1 MLEQIIKSSGRADR
15 RPTNLATGDAAAPAP
30 RGERNTS
37 DRIGRLVST
46 LLGLATGLGA
56 AGLPPVQRRRPV
68 PATAAP
74 PGADTESGCPDAAAR
89 LDERRRLR
97 RELHDSLAPRLAA
110 LHMRMELAG
119 LDLSDDAE
127 QAPALLAQAREDI
140 STAIADVR
148 QVIRNLD
155 RSGPG
160 TAESAGTLRQFLDRQ
175 VHVFEQAGAGRLRF
189 VTELPT
195 VLDDFPADVQTE
207 LKKISGEAVANVARH
222 ARASVCRISASV
234 GSGGLNLSIEDDGIG
249 ISADAVGGIGLPS
262 MCVRTRE
269 LGGVFSVA
277 ARTPHG
283 TAVRVRLP
291 HSALA
296 DGTGR
301 LG

>member
-1 MLEQIIKSSGRADR
+1 MLDQILKPSGRGDR
-15 RPTNLATGDAAAPAP
+15 RPTNLAMGDAAALIT

-46 LLGLATGLGA
+46 LLGLVTGLGA
-56 AGLPPVQRRRPV
+56 AGLPPAQPRRPAS
-68 PATAAP
+68 ATAALAA
-74 PGADTESGCPDAAAR
+74 ADAESGCPDAAAR

-119 LDLSDDAE
+119 LNLNGDAE
-127 QAPALLAQAREDI
+127 LAPALLAQAREDV

-148 QVIRNLD
+148 QVIRDLD
-155 RSGPG
+155 RSEPR
-160 TAESAGTLRQFLDRQ
+160 TVESAGTLRQFLDRQ
-175 VHVFEQAGAGRLRF
+175 VRAFEEAGAGSLRF

-222 ARASVCRISASV
+222 ARASLCRISASV
-234 GSGGLNLSIEDDGIG
+234 GRSGLDLSIEDDGIG
-249 ISADAVGGIGLPS
+249 ISVDADRGIGLPS
-262 MCVRTRE
+262 MCVRTKE
-269 LGGVFSVA
+269 LGGVFSVS

-283 TAVRVRLP
+283 TAVRIRLP
-291 HSALA
+291 QSALV
-296 DGTGR
+296 DGAT
-301 LG
+301 LLD

>member
-1 MLEQIIKSSGRADR
+1 MLDQIIKSSGRADR
-15 RPTNLATGDAAAPAP
+15 RPTNLAMNGAAALTT

-37 DRIGRLVST
+37 DRIGRLVNT
-46 LLGLATGLGA
+46 LLGLVTGLGA
-56 AGLPPVQRRRPV
+56 AGLPP
-68 PATAAP
+68 AAP
-74 PGADTESGCPDAAAR
+74 RPPAPAVAFLATDAEPGCPDAAAR

-119 LDLSDDAE
+119 LDLNSDAE
-127 QAPALLAQAREDI
+127 QAPALLAQAREDV

-148 QVIRNLD
+148 RVIRDLD
-155 RSGPG
+155 RSEPRTG
-160 TAESAGTLRQFLDRQ
+160 ESAGTLRQFLDRQ
-175 VHVFEQAGAGRLRF
+175 VRAFEEAGAGRLRF

-234 GSGGLNLSIEDDGIG
+234 GRNGLDLSIEDDGIG
-249 ISADAVGGIGLPS
+249 ISADAVRGIGLPS
-262 MCVRTRE
+262 MCVRTKE
-269 LGGVFSVA
+269 LGGVFSV

-283 TAVRVRLP
+283 TAVRIRLP
-291 HSALA
+291 HSALV
-296 DGTGR
+296 DGSDR